1 MEPCCGAQALPPQNA
16 EEDLKHVH
24 DAETAAAV
32 SELHREEDGLVWT
45 DDNVELL
52 LLVTSL
58 FGGGSV
64 RALPQAWHMHCS
76 GFSQAYWSGSVWFRV
91 LRITFSKL
99 VEK

>member
-1 MEPCCGAQALPPQNA
+1 MCTGKGLQPSFRRLRPNVMEPCCGAQALPPQNG

-32 SELHREEDGLVWT
+32 SELHREEDELVWT

-64 RALPQAWHMHCS
+64 RALPQAWHMYCS
-76 GFSQAYWSGSVWFRV
+76 GFSQV
-91 LRITFSKL
+91 
-99 VEK
+99 